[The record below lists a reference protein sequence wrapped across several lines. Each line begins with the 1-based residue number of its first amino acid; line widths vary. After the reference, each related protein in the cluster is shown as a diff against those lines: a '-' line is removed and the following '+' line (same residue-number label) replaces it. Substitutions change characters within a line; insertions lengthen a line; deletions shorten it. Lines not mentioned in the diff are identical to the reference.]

1 MQSIIDILGAMF
13 IGGILILVAMTAL
26 DGGLQAFVNN
36 NADAIVQNE
45 LADLSRT
52 MQFDLRKMGYGIPE
66 AQSSTILQIAQSD
79 HLKYLTNLNLTEP
92 YNGVGGIDS
101 TPDTIEYQVVPFQ
114 SYNFIDTSIAVF
126 GLNRTVK
133 VVGHA
138 TETLQVGTITNT
150 DVFRYLNQAGVPVAY
165 TPATKMVEVT
175 FVSLNPQIYLNQEV
189 LLATNP
195 VDRMKELR
203 KLVKESFWRQTRVVS
218 KNLRR

>member
-52 MQFDLRKMGYGIPE
+52 MQFDLRKMGYGVPE
-66 AQSSTILQIAQSD
+66 AQSASILLIAQSNR
-79 HLKYLTNLNLTEP
+79 LKFLTNLNLSKP
-92 YNGVGGIDS
+92 YNGSGGIDS
-101 TPDTIEYQVVPFQ
+101 TPDTIEYQVVPFHT
-114 SYNFIDTSIAVF
+114 YNFIDTSIIVYE
-126 GLNRTVK
+126 LNRTVK

-138 TETLQVGTITNT
+138 TESGQVGTITNT
-150 DVFRYLNQAGVPVAY
+150 DVFRYLDQAGIPVVY
-165 TPATKMVEVT
+165 IPATKMVEVT
-175 FVSLNPQIYLNQEV
+175 FVSLNPDIYLNSEV
-189 LLATNP
+189 LLASSP
-195 VDRMKELR
+195 QERMKELR
-203 KLVKESFWRQTRVVS
+203 KLVRESFWRQTRVVS